1 MTREFDGAG
10 SGAGLKIGIV
20 VSSFNSFI
28 TDKLLEGTLK
38 ALRENEVAEA
48 DITIVRVPGSFEI
61 PIASKKLISSGDYDA
76 LVGLG
81 SIIKGET
88 AHFDVLSTEVTRS
101 ISNLSQAS
109 DIPICFGVITALN
122 SDQAL
127 NRAGGDNG
135 NRGYEAGLAAVHMGI
150 LSKKLDT

>member
-1 MTREFDGAG
+1 MTREFDGVG

-20 VSSFNSFI
+20 VSSFSSFI
-28 TDKLLEGTLK
+28 TDKLLEGALK
-38 ALRENEVAEA
+38 ALKENEVAEA

-61 PIASKKLISSGDYDA
+61 SITSKKLISSGNYDA

-81 SIIKGET
+81 AIIKGET
-88 AHFDVLSTEVTRS
+88 AHFDVLSTEVIRS

-109 DIPICFGVITALN
+109 GVPICVGVITALN

-127 NRAGGDNG
+127 NRAGGDKG
-135 NRGYEAGLAAVHMGI
+135 NRGYEAALAAVHMGI
-150 LSKKLDT
+150 LLKKLGT